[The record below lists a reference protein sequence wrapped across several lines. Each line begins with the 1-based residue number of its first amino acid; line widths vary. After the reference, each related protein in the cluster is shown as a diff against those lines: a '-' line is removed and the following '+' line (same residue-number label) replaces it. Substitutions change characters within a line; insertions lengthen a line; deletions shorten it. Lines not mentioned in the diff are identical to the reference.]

1 MSGQRLLALN
11 LPVLRVTA
19 IPINNMAD
27 LDKLTEELSGLTV
40 LEVADLVKALEE
52 KWGVSAAAPVAVAAA
67 GGGGGGGDA
76 GGGEEKTEFDVI
88 LAEAGGNKIAVI
100 KEVRGAVS
108 GLGLA
113 DAKKL
118 VESAPAP
125 LKEGVSKEEAEEL
138 KSKLEGAG
146 AKVEIK

>member
-1 MSGQRLLALN
+1 
-11 LPVLRVTA
+11 VLWETA

-67 GGGGGGGDA
+67 GGGGGEA
-76 GGGEEKTEFDVI
+76 AEEKTEFDVI
-88 LAEAGGNKIAVI
+88 LTVVGGNKIAVI
-100 KEVRGAVS
+100 KEVRGCVS

-125 LKEGVSKEEAEEL
+125 LKEGVSKDEAEEL
-138 KSKLEGAG
+138 KTKMEAAG